1 MQIVMEIPDDIIARS
16 TRDTID
22 ISLEINSEGR
32 ITDVYNQ
39 DYGFRHLTYAS
50 MNELGRVDIIRLKNK
65 LKENE
70 DNGYTL

>member
-1 MQIVMEIPDDIIARS
+1 MQLVIEIPDDIIARS
-16 TRDTID
+16 TDDVVD
-22 ISLEINSEGR
+22 ISLELDSIGR

-50 MNELGRVDIIRLKNK
+50 MNELGKVDIIKLKNK